1 MISRDRAREVAES
14 VVVTQKLGSGVHNV
28 VSVEEILGRAPSIY
42 GAPNLVGVWVAYVA
56 RELVGLRAS
65 SVVLVSKSTGD
76 VVYAG
81 SAKDE
86 G

>member
-1 MISRDRAREVAES
+1 MISRGQAREIAERAVS
-14 VVVTQKLGSGVHNV
+14 ARRLGIGVLDV
-28 VSVEEILGRAPSIY
+28 VSADELRGRTPSIY
-42 GAPNLVGVWVAYVA
+42 GVPDLVGVWIAYVA

-65 SVVLVSKSTGD
+65 FVVLVSKSTGE

-81 SAKDE
+81 SANDE

>member
-1 MISRDRAREVAES
+1 MISRAQAREIAERTVS
-14 VVVTQKLGSGVHNV
+14 ARSLGIGVLEV
-28 VSVEEILGRAPSIY
+28 VSGDELRGRAPSIY
-42 GAPNLVGVWVAYVA
+42 GVPDLVGVWIAYVA

-65 SVVLVSKSTGD
+65 FVVLVSKSTGE

-81 SAKDE
+81 SANDE

>member
-1 MISRDRAREVAES
+1 MISRGQAREIAES
-14 VVVTQKLGSGVHNV
+14 VVISQKLGRGVLNV
-28 VSVEEILGRAPSIY
+28 VSVDEIQGRVPSIY
-42 GAPNLVGVWVAYVA
+42 GVPDLVGVWVAYVA

-65 SVVLVSKSTGD
+65 LVVLVSRATGD

-81 SAKDE
+81 SANDE